1 MLPYPDLFIW
11 WAGTISFGI
20 IFLSI
25 VSFVL
30 YFLAKKE
37 GRVAPKMPT
46 SVLFNVKNFAFV
58 WVLLTLLVLYII
70 SIDGQNYTMFAIGN
84 VVIETLIFGYLI
96 FTRKTYHADINA

>member
-37 GRVAPKMPT
+37 GRVAPKGVG
-46 SVLFNVKNFAFV
+46 SFLFNVKNFAFV
-58 WVLLTLLVLYII
+58 WVLLTLLVLYIV

-84 VVIETLIFGYLI
+84 VVIEAFIFGYLVLI
-96 FTRKTYHADINA
+96 RKTYQADVNV